1 MADFVANNLF
11 VLIAA
16 LLVFT
21 MTGSVGLLE
30 IGELGEEYSHASLLK
45 VMLITGIGF
54 FVMAI
59 VGFNIA
65 FAPTL
70 SGIIGSPLYA
80 PGLFLAGASNSTAVF
95 WSMTSQYFGTGL
107 SLGTY
112 FFFETAFATVT
123 LALVGVVVLKK
134 VKLEAFAAFAVAY
147 FLFIWTI
154 PAAWIWNP
162 TGWLYLLG
170 MRDFAGG
177 LVVHGAAGA
186 AGLAI
191 LVQLWSEERKAGLKQ
206 SLSVPNKVV
215 PSWLTLSIIL
225 LWVGWFGFNP
235 GSVLAFNSSTLS
247 VVLTTFLCAA
257 ASFLSLMLIAYWRTK
272 QNPGLLFM
280 SNGVLM
286 GLIVITPVAGFVSP
300 ASAMVLGI
308 IAGPLY
314 YGAEVWFAKI
324 KWFSDPIGLLPGHF
338 TGGLFG
344 VLMIAFFSENVY
356 AAASGNASV
365 PNGLFFG
372 GGTLALH
379 QLGIEL
385 FGIVV
390 VIAFVFAISF
400 VVIKVI
406 SAVFHGILLPPPKMK
421 ADMETTGA

>member
-1 MADFVANNLF
+1 LASDFLANNLF

-30 IGELGEEYSHASLLK
+30 VGELGDEYSHISLLK

-54 FVMAI
+54 IVMAI
-59 VGFNIA
+59 VGFNTA
-65 FAPTL
+65 FAPAVN
-70 SGIIGSPLYA
+70 GIIGAPLYA
-80 PGLFLAGASNSTAVF
+80 PGFLLGGASNATAVF

-134 VKLEAFAAFAVAY
+134 VKLEAFAIFSVVY
-147 FLFIWTI
+147 FLVIWNL

-191 LVQLWSEERKAGLKQ
+191 LVQLWMEEKKAGLK
-206 SLSVPNKVV
+206 LSTVV
-215 PSWLTLSIIL
+215 PINVSPNWLTLSIVL
-225 LWVGWFGFNP
+225 LWMGWFGFNP
-235 GSVLAFNSSTLS
+235 GSVLAFNSSAIT

-257 ASFLSLMLIAYWRTK
+257 ASFLSLMLIMYWRTRE
-272 QNPGLLFM
+272 NPGLINM
-280 SNGVLM
+280 ANGVLM
-286 GLIVITPVAGFVSP
+286 GLIVITPIAGFVSP
-300 ASAMVLGI
+300 ASAILLGI
-308 IAGPLY
+308 LSAPIY
-314 YGAEVWFAKI
+314 YGAEVWVVKR
-324 KWFSDPIGLLPGHF
+324 KWLSDPVGLLPGHF
-338 TGGLFG
+338 AGGVFG
-344 VLMIAFFSENVY
+344 VLMIGFFSQNVF
-356 AAASGNASV
+356 ATASGNSSI
-365 PNGLFFG
+365 PDGLLFG
-372 GGTLALH
+372 GGTAALH
-379 QLGIEL
+379 QLGIEA

-390 VIAFVFAISF
+390 VVAFVLAVSF
-400 VVIKVI
+400 VTMKIVSI
-406 SAVFHGILLPPPKMK
+406 ALRGILVSPKISNVV
-421 ADMETTGA
+421 ER

>member
-30 IGELGEEYSHASLLK
+30 VGELGEEYSHTSLLK

-59 VGFNIA
+59 VGFNTA
-65 FAPTL
+65 FAPTIG
-70 SGIIGSPLYA
+70 GIIGSPLYS
-80 PGLFLAGASNSTAVF
+80 PGFFLGGASNATAVF
-95 WSMTSQYFGTGL
+95 WSMTSQYFNTGL
-107 SLGTY
+107 SMGTY

-134 VKLEAFAAFAVAY
+134 VKLEAFAIFSVVY
-147 FLFIWTI
+147 FLIIWNL

-191 LVQLWSEERKAGLKQ
+191 LFQLWSEEKRAGLKE
-206 SLSVPNKVV
+206 SLQVPINVS
-215 PSWLTLSIIL
+215 PNWLTLSIIL

-235 GSVLAFNSSTLS
+235 GSVLAFNSSAIA
-247 VVLTTFLCAA
+247 VVLATFLCASS
-257 ASFLSLMLIAYWRTK
+257 SFLSLMLTTYWREK
-272 QNPGLLFM
+272 RNPGLINM

-300 ASAMVLGI
+300 ASAILLGI
-308 IAGPLY
+308 ISGPLFY
-314 YGAEVWFAKI
+314 AAETWFAKR
-324 KWFSDPIGLLPGHF
+324 KFFTDPVGLLPGHL

-344 VLMIAFFSENVY
+344 VLMIGVFSQSIY
-356 AAASGNASV
+356 TTASGNPTI
-365 PNGLFFG
+365 PNGLLFG
-372 GGTLALH
+372 GGTAALH
-379 QLGIEL
+379 QLGIEAL
-385 FGIVV
+385 GIIVV
-390 VIAFVFAISF
+390 FAAVFAISF
-400 VVIKVI
+400 VTIKLV
-406 SAVFHGILLPPPKMK
+406 SVAFHGILVPPKMK
-421 ADMETTGA
+421 ADLEAHRS

>member
-1 MADFVANNLF
+1 LASDFLANNLF

-30 IGELGEEYSHASLLK
+30 VGELGDEYSHISLLK

-54 FVMAI
+54 IVMAI
-59 VGFNIA
+59 VGFNTA
-65 FAPTL
+65 FAPAVN
-70 SGIIGSPLYA
+70 GIIGAPLYA
-80 PGLFLAGASNSTAVF
+80 PGFLLGGASNATAVF

-134 VKLEAFAAFAVAY
+134 VKLEAFAIFSVVY
-147 FLFIWTI
+147 FLVIWNL

-191 LVQLWSEERKAGLKQ
+191 LVQLWMEEKKAGLKI
-206 SLSVPNKVV
+206 STVV
-215 PSWLTLSIIL
+215 PINVSPNWLTLSIVL
-225 LWVGWFGFNP
+225 LWMGWFGFNP
-235 GSVLAFNSSTLS
+235 GSVLAFNSSAIT

-257 ASFLSLMLIAYWRTK
+257 ASFLSLMLIMYWKTRE
-272 QNPGLLFM
+272 NPGLINM
-280 SNGVLM
+280 ANGVLM
-286 GLIVITPVAGFVSP
+286 GLIVITPIAGFVSP
-300 ASAMVLGI
+300 ASAILLGI
-308 IAGPLY
+308 LSAPIY
-314 YGAEVWFAKI
+314 YGAEVWVVKR
-324 KWFSDPIGLLPGHF
+324 KWFSDPVGLLPGHF
-338 TGGLFG
+338 AGGVFG
-344 VLMIAFFSENVY
+344 VLMIGFFSQNVF
-356 AAASGNASV
+356 ATASGNSSV
-365 PNGLFFG
+365 PDGLLFG
-372 GGTLALH
+372 GGTAALH
-379 QLGIEL
+379 QLGIEA

-390 VIAFVFAISF
+390 VVAFVFAVSLVTMKIVSL
-400 VVIKVI
+400 
-406 SAVFHGILLPPPKMK
+406 ALRGILVSPKISNVV
-421 ADMETTGA
+421 ER

>member
-1 MADFVANNLF
+1 MVDFVANNLF

-30 IGELGEEYSHASLLK
+30 IGELGEDYSHTSLLK

-59 VGFNIA
+59 IGFNTA
-65 FAPTL
+65 FAPTID
-70 SGIIGSPLYA
+70 GVIGSPLYS
-80 PGLFLAGASNSTAVF
+80 PGLFLAGASNTTAIF

-134 VKLEAFAAFAVAY
+134 VKLEAFAFFSIIY
-147 FLFIWTI
+147 FLIIWNL

-162 TGWLYLLG
+162 TGWLYQLG

-191 LVQLWSEERKAGLKQ
+191 LIQLWSEEKGKGLKESTQ
-206 SLSVPNKVV
+206 VPNRVS
-215 PSWLTLSIIL
+215 PNWLTLSIVL

-235 GSVLAFNSSTLS
+235 GSVLGFDSSAIS

-257 ASFLSLMLIAYWRTK
+257 SSFLSLMLIVYWRTR
-272 QNPGLLFM
+272 QNAGLLNM
-280 SNGVLM
+280 GNGVLM

-300 ASAMVLGI
+300 ASAIVLGI
-308 IAGPLY
+308 ISGPLY
-314 YGAEVWFAKI
+314 YGAEVWFAKR
-324 KWFSDPIGLLPGHF
+324 KWFTDPVGLLPGHL

-344 VLMIAFFSENVY
+344 VLMIGFFSQSVY
-356 AAASGNASV
+356 TVASGNPTV
-365 PNGLFFG
+365 PNGLLFG
-372 GGTLALH
+372 GGTAALH
-379 QLGIEL
+379 QLGIEA
-385 FGIVV
+385 FGILIVIVV
-390 VIAFVFAISF
+390 VFAISF
-400 VVIKVI
+400 ITIKLA
-406 SAVFHGILLPPPKMK
+406 SLAFHGILLPPRREKL
-421 ADMETTGA
+421 ETQTS